1 MGAWGV
7 SVRQALLLWRQVPG
21 EKVASRSGRGAEDP
35 DADALPSGKPRLPTT
50 PFYLSRNGSLG
61 CIAQR
66 RCLYPLENA
75 TIFPSHP
82 CVVRCWSLNSQL
94 FPRRA
99 PVGRKGGKG
108 TDLIGQGPKRLGR
121 LTHLRNE
128 VQDCSAT
135 SLAWHF
141 S

>member
-1 MGAWGV
+1 MAT
-7 SVRQALLLWRQVPG
+7 STRR
-21 EKVASRSGRGAEDP
+21 KVASGSGRGAEDP
-35 DADALPSGKPRLPTT
+35 DADALPSGKPRLPTI

-61 CIAQR
+61 CIARR
-66 RCLYPLENA
+66 RCLYPPEEA

-82 CVVRCWSLNSQL
+82 CVVRCWTLFFFFFRCWTLNSQL

-99 PVGRKGGKG
+99 PVGRKGEKG